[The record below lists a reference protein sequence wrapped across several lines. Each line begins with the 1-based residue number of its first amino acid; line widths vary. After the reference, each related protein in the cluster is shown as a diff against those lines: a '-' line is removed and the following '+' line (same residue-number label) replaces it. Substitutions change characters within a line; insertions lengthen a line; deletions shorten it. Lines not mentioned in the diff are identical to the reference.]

1 MILSPAESIDDMRK
15 ILRCKDVNSDPHARI
30 GLALSRYQFTTPEIR
45 VLMRHVLGHAL
56 SGRTIKRQARS
67 AGNRLKR
74 GRPRATPRVHKGAM
88 SDLIETI
95 SKGLEPFND
104 NALQFFNHIQV
115 QFGLT
120 PRQYLMWVAKF
131 VRRGKYVRSEEHT
144 SELQSLTN

>member
-1 MILSPAESIDDMRK
+1 MRK
-15 ILRCKDVNSDPHARI
+15 TSRCKNSHTDPHVKMS
-30 GLALSRYQFTTPEIR
+30 LALLRYQFTTPEIR

-74 GRPRATPRVHKGAM
+74 GRPRATPRVHKRAM
-88 SDLIETI
+88 SDLIETT

-120 PRQYLMWVAKF
+120 PRQ
-131 VRRGKYVRSEEHT
+131 
-144 SELQSLTN
+144 